1 MIFRFI
7 KEQRYFFIPYF
18 LFIAVGLV
26 LSLNE
31 DKIDLHLYLISI
43 NSEVADFI
51 FFWLTKVA
59 EGWFGAPLL
68 IALLFYNYRSFL
80 FVGLTYLF
88 SAAITQLLKN
98 FVFQDH
104 WRPLHYLYNHP
115 AFRRV
120 EGVEISEYH
129 SFPSGHSTSA
139 FALFFCLSLL
149 AKNHYVKVLAA
160 LCAIAVAYSRVYLSQ
175 HFLQDIIGGSFVGIS
190 VGFIFYYFMYERKI
204 LFKSEKL
211 NKRLKF

>member
-1 MIFRFI
+1 M
-7 KEQRYFFIPYF
+7 
-18 LFIAVGLV
+18 
-26 LSLNE
+26 
-31 DKIDLHLYLISI
+31 
-43 NSEVADFI
+43 
-51 FFWLTKVA
+51 
-59 EGWFGAPLL
+59 
-68 IALLFYNYRSFL
+68 
-80 FVGLTYLF
+80 
-88 SAAITQLLKN
+88 
-98 FVFQDH
+98 
-104 WRPLHYLYNHP
+104 
-115 AFRRV
+115 

-149 AKNHYVKVLAA
+149 AKNHYVKVFTA

-175 HFLQDIIGGSFVGIS
+175 HFLQDIIAGSFVGIS